1 MLSQLFHS
9 PFRKKMKS
17 LFAAPWT
24 RQAPLSVEVSGQEY
38 WNGLPFPIP
47 GDLPNPGIEP
57 VSLVSAALAGV
68 F

>member
-1 MLSQLFHS
+1 MPCAVCSVAQPCLT
-9 PFRKKMKS
+9 
-17 LFAAPWT
+17 AAPWT
-24 RQAPLSVEVSGQEY
+24 RQAPLSMEVSGQEY

-47 GDLPNPGIEP
+47 GELPNPGIEP